1 MKLIGLFLSP
11 IAFSIGFLTPLL
23 AQVILATSTEL
34 STLIAYGIGFAVS
47 ISFGIVAQ
55 LRGSWIWVKDHE

>member
-11 IAFSIGFLTPLL
+11 IAFSIGFLTPLT
-23 AQVILATSTEL
+23 AQVILAMSADFGTTM
-34 STLIAYGIGFAVS
+34 AYGIGFAIS
-47 ISFGIVAQ
+47 IPFGIMAQ